1 MLGPE
6 PPLVSRIAAWY
17 LRQIMLKVEVE
28 ASMAKVKSILR
39 TIFESL
45 ARDPRMKSSVIYYD
59 VDPA

>member
-1 MLGPE
+1 
-6 PPLVSRIAAWY
+6 
-17 LRQIMLKVEVE
+17 MLKVEVE